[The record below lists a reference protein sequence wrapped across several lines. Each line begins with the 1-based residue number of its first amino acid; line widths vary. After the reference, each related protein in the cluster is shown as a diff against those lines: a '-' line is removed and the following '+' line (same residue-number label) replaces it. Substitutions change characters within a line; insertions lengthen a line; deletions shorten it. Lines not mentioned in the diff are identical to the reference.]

1 MKKSLI
7 VLPVMLLLLG
17 ACVGPNPG
25 SSSEPNPS
33 SSEPTPSSSEPTP
46 SSSEEP
52 TSSSEPVVDVQTI
65 AQVRALSA
73 EGAVTIEGNVVA
85 KNEKGFILADAT
97 GFILVFL
104 GSAPTQGIGDFVRVA
119 GTTSMY
125 QGARQITN
133 NPLPT
138 ITAGEGTNPHAGLG
152 TAAQMTKAQW
162 DAFDMASNVPT
173 YITGVATVFASGT
186 YYNFHFAGIGE
197 TGAASLPG
205 SIAYA
210 PAELNFAVAA
220 NVDKAYTFT
229 GLLIGTSVSGGAVV
243 RQNILVTSFAPV
255 QSGGE
260 SSSEPT
266 SSEPGSSDSSSE
278 PTDVIHVPAVNLC
291 VAAGAETSL
300 NLSNV
305 KIISN
310 VSANSV
316 ATGVTSSG
324 VVMINYFA
332 CTGDLKTTA
341 QGMTAGNYYN
351 IAGNIEKG
359 TSTGGDFARSY
370 LCIPTSITTGTSDG
384 KQYIMDSA
392 STIDVFDNSAV
403 PTTEYKA
410 FMDGLTSASLGVVY
424 TFTNVI
430 FKTNTAS
437 TSSTSADYITSEA
450 DTTNNTIRTG
460 TGFWRLAVYHF
471 DYATAPTVGTRY
483 TVKAIIVGTNKD
495 FTQNSA
501 NQIVRLSQYVE
512 ITPQLA

>member
-25 SSSEPNPS
+25 SSSEPNPSSSEPTPS

-210 PAELNFAVAA
+210 STELNFAVAA

-229 GLLIGTSVSGGAVV
+229 ALLIGSSVSGGVVV

-266 SSEPGSSDSSSE
+266 PSSSESTSEPGSSSSQNQELALLATYDLSDQVRTPYINGSVKYENGAFATFLKTKIVAGGTEKLVSSSGE
-278 PTDVIHVPAVNLC
+278 TNVYAAEQSGGTTGPQFNGIKVGSSSGSGAAFTLTFEAGTQIGKVVIGGAGWASPNTDTVAINGGAAVTPTQGGT
-291 VAAGAETSL
+291 AATVEAITIELATA
-300 NLSNV
+300 SNV
-305 KIISN
+305 IS
-310 VSANSV
+310 V
-316 ATGVTSSG
+316 VTTKRL
-324 VVMINYFA
+324 VINY
-332 CTGDLKTTA
+332 
-341 QGMTAGNYYN
+341 
-351 IAGNIEKG
+351 IAI
-359 TSTGGDFARSY
+359 
-370 LCIPTSITTGTSDG
+370 
-384 KQYIMDSA
+384 
-392 STIDVFDNSAV
+392 
-403 PTTEYKA
+403 
-410 FMDGLTSASLGVVY
+410 
-424 TFTNVI
+424 
-430 FKTNTAS
+430 
-437 TSSTSADYITSEA
+437 
-450 DTTNNTIRTG
+450 
-460 TGFWRLAVYHF
+460 
-471 DYATAPTVGTRY
+471 YATLVA
-483 TVKAIIVGTNKD
+483 
-495 FTQNSA
+495 
-501 NQIVRLSQYVE
+501 
-512 ITPQLA
+512 

>member
-46 SSSEEP
+46 SSSEPTPSSSEEP
-52 TSSSEPVVDVQTI
+52 TSSSEPVVGVQTV

-210 PAELNFAVAA
+210 STELNFAVAA

-229 GLLIGTSVSGGAVV
+229 ALLIGSSVSGGAVV
-243 RQNILVTSFAPV
+243 RQNILVTSFTPV

-260 SSSEPT
+260 SSSEP
-266 SSEPGSSDSSSE
+266 SSEPGSSSSQGQELALLATYDLSDQVRTAYTDGKNTKYLEGEFATFLKTKIAAGGTEKLASSSGE
-278 PTDVIHVPAVNLC
+278 TNVYTAAQSGGTTGPQFNGIKVGSSNSGAAFTLTFEAGTQIGKVVIGGAGWASPNTDTIAINGGAAVTPTQGGT
-291 VAAGAETSL
+291 AATVEAITIELATA
-300 NLSNV
+300 SNV
-305 KIISN
+305 IS
-310 VSANSV
+310 V
-316 ATGVTSSG
+316 VTTKRL
-324 VVMINYFA
+324 VINY
-332 CTGDLKTTA
+332 
-341 QGMTAGNYYN
+341 
-351 IAGNIEKG
+351 IAI
-359 TSTGGDFARSY
+359 
-370 LCIPTSITTGTSDG
+370 
-384 KQYIMDSA
+384 
-392 STIDVFDNSAV
+392 
-403 PTTEYKA
+403 
-410 FMDGLTSASLGVVY
+410 
-424 TFTNVI
+424 
-430 FKTNTAS
+430 
-437 TSSTSADYITSEA
+437 
-450 DTTNNTIRTG
+450 
-460 TGFWRLAVYHF
+460 
-471 DYATAPTVGTRY
+471 YATLVA
-483 TVKAIIVGTNKD
+483 
-495 FTQNSA
+495 
-501 NQIVRLSQYVE
+501 
-512 ITPQLA
+512 

>member
-97 GFILVFL
+97 GLILVFL

-210 PAELNFAVAA
+210 STELNFAVAA

-229 GLLIGTSVSGGAVV
+229 ALLIGSSVSGGAVV
-243 RQNILVTSFAPV
+243 RQNILVTSFTPV

-260 SSSEPT
+260 SSSEP
-266 SSEPGSSDSSSE
+266 SSEPGSSSSQGQELALLATYDLSDQVRTAYTDGKNTKYLEGEFATFLKNKIAAGGTEKLASSSGE
-278 PTDVIHVPAVNLC
+278 TNVYTAAQSGGTTGPQFNGIKVGSSSSGAAFTLTFEAGTQIGKVVIGGAGWASPNTDTIAINGGAAVTPTQGGT
-291 VAAGAETSL
+291 AATVEAITIELATA
-300 NLSNV
+300 SNV
-305 KIISN
+305 IS
-310 VSANSV
+310 V
-316 ATGVTSSG
+316 VTTKRI
-324 VVMINYFA
+324 VINY
-332 CTGDLKTTA
+332 
-341 QGMTAGNYYN
+341 
-351 IAGNIEKG
+351 IAI
-359 TSTGGDFARSY
+359 
-370 LCIPTSITTGTSDG
+370 
-384 KQYIMDSA
+384 
-392 STIDVFDNSAV
+392 
-403 PTTEYKA
+403 
-410 FMDGLTSASLGVVY
+410 
-424 TFTNVI
+424 
-430 FKTNTAS
+430 
-437 TSSTSADYITSEA
+437 
-450 DTTNNTIRTG
+450 
-460 TGFWRLAVYHF
+460 
-471 DYATAPTVGTRY
+471 YATLVA
-483 TVKAIIVGTNKD
+483 
-495 FTQNSA
+495 
-501 NQIVRLSQYVE
+501 
-512 ITPQLA
+512 